1 MALAFRNG
9 PLYENLFIYQLLP
22 GNTCFFLVCSLT
34 EGYYMYIESSLI
46 TLRGQEGKL
55 VSPNIG
61 LNGQSKCFSFWYHM
75 YGEQVA
81 TLNVYFKVNGKLG
94 KPVFI
99 KKGNQGNKWKFAQLT
114 VTGPSKLQVR

>member
-1 MALAFRNG
+1 
-9 PLYENLFIYQLLP
+9 
-22 GNTCFFLVCSLT
+22 
-34 EGYYMYIESSLI
+34 MYIESSLI

-114 VTGPSKLQVR
+114 VTGPSKLQVRSYEAVNVLILILFSPGKIGLVTTIAA